1 MIDTIVLVL
10 SEGKYTILEPDKF
23 TPSARWILDDE
34 SRFGGRGYIVSKQ
47 NPTPTELRNGIYRP
61 RLTLTNRYNHLSKHC
76 EASLRIE
83 LSLSKLLFGNN
94 FDELQNDEFTVVIDL
109 LEKSLKEMGVLVW
122 SYALV
127 SAPVSAIHYSK
138 NIVLTDGTTPHYY
151 IGKIKEANINLSVD
165 VNQTDFRND
174 GTSFKWHCNS
184 YEVAFYD
191 KRKDL
196 EKAKVSGKR
205 AIEKDNAIQLSLFDQ
220 LDTKK
225 PFEVLRIEVRLN
237 KRAKI
242 KQLMKK
248 IGKPNNLTL
257 RDLFDSKKSQAILLH
272 FLDEMEKKRPFYA
285 RYQSASDKDFLAD
298 LVIHNPN
305 LSISRIMQLFG
316 LKQALDKVTTREL
329 RLMFGRCHA
338 RSWYRLMGEAR
349 RIVLPKSKDTFDLI
363 REDLIAFVPLK
374 LDSSLNKMLNKD
386 N

>member
-1 MIDTIVLVL
+1 MIDTIVLIL
-10 SEGKYTILEPDKF
+10 SEGKYIIREPDKF
-23 TPSARWILDDE
+23 TPSARWVLDDD
-34 SRFGGRGYIVSKQ
+34 SKFGGRGYITSKQ
-47 NPTPTELRNGIYRP
+47 NPTKEELRMGIYRP
-61 RLTLTNRYNHLSKHC
+61 RLTITNRYNQLTKHC

-94 FDELQNDEFTVVIDL
+94 FDELQDDEFPIVIDL
-109 LEKSLKEMGVLVW
+109 LAKKLIEMGVVVW
-122 SYALV
+122 SEALIN
-127 SAPVSAIHYSK
+127 APVSAIHYSK
-138 NIVLTDGTTPHYY
+138 NILLTDGTTPHYY

-205 AIEKDNAIQLSLFDQ
+205 AIEKDNAIQLSLFDE

-248 IGKPNNLTL
+248 IGMNDRLTF
-257 RDLFDSKKSQAILLH
+257 RDLFSAKRAQAILVY

-285 RYQSASDKDFLAD
+285 KYQSRSTKDFLAD
-298 LVIHNPN
+298 LIIHNPS
-305 LSISRIMQLFG
+305 LSISRIIQLFG
-316 LKQALDKVTTREL
+316 LKQALNQVTTREL
-329 RLMFGRCHA
+329 RLMFGRFHE
-338 RSWYRLMGEAR
+338 RSWYRLMSEAKN
-349 RIVLPKSKDTFDLI
+349 VTLPESKDTFDLI
-363 REDLIAFVPLK
+363 RDHLTAFVPLK
-374 LDSSLNKMLNKD
+374 LASSIELMLNKD
-386 N
+386 K